1 MLKRFFTV
9 LSVLILFL
17 FVFGC
22 IETETA
28 LGGLGEITITGPDS
42 SGSSAGSEGENSGS
56 EGENSGSE
64 GENSGSEGENS
75 GGRS

>member
-42 SGSSAGSEGENSGS
+42 SGLSSGS
-56 EGENSGSE
+56 EGENP
-64 GENSGSEGENS
+64 
-75 GGRS
+75 RR